1 MNLALFQR
9 STPHVET
16 LILFTLGVFLILW
29 GMLAFL
35 GWLKSKP
42 WRHAPESSLDDHSVD
57 EPTLSDDEQQKQDMS
72 SMVGRRLSIFRR
84 HILSLDGHRL
94 ASR

>member
-9 STPHVET
+9 STPHVEI
-16 LILFTLGVFLILW
+16 LILITLGVFLVLW

-42 WRHAPESSLDDHSVD
+42 WRHAPEASVEQHSVD
-57 EPTLSDDEQQKQDMS
+57 ESSLSDDEHEKQDMS
-72 SMVGRRLSIFRR
+72 SNTVFIIPAMRDVLPQRS
-84 HILSLDGHRL
+84 
-94 ASR
+94 

>member
-29 GMLAFL
+29 GILAFL

-42 WRHAPESSLDDHSVD
+42 WRHAPEQSVEQHSVD
-57 EPTLSDDEQQKQDMS
+57 ESGLSDDEHEKQDMS
-72 SMVGRRLSIFRR
+72 SNTVFIIPPMRDVLP
-84 HILSLDGHRL
+84 HRP
-94 ASR
+94 